1 MTSRLDR
8 LLLLLDNGSSPS
20 IRHTAA
26 RQIGQLAAK
35 SLPRDAPVAATVQIK
50 VEAGVEE
57 LKSTS
62 TDVCYGRTSED
73 WNEALSVVGMLLPYL
88 RSKSSETRSAAALA
102 LSHICSFLPLWSPS
116 PSNGSSDPMEVDTS
130 EPPAFPAFDLGSLL
144 SHGKLLLASEGKEY
158 AAPTHPADL
167 ARARKDAMSRL
178 GLDFLQDMGGG
189 DDMDWE
195 RELAAGETKPEATS
209 EPTRPSPTPPA
220 PAPPPAPA
228 VIQAPPPA
236 PAPIQ
241 APVPVPAPAPVQED
255 DLSGLSARERN
266 RLKRK
271 RKPGNGAFV
280 TAANSAPPKNAPPEA
295 SGEKV
300 RLVATDDGPQPQ
312 RVRSGSKAP
321 AQISPTPTP
330 STSTSKLPDESKVI
344 IDPSKGGQVNAKQG
358 AVAPTVIK
366 ANEGEWVWGGV
377 VRVLE
382 LDLFNPM
389 WEVRHGAAMA
399 LREIV
404 KVQGGAG
411 GMKVDLP
418 AHENAL
424 LHEAWC
430 NALAAKFLAVFVLDR
445 FGDFVSDQVVAPVRE
460 TVSQSLAALLLHM
473 PRRSVLHVH
482 SILLQMIGQDG
493 SKPALDENTTKSK
506 SNGSEHAAPCVV
518 WEVRHAGLLG
528 LKYEVAVRRDLVDT
542 SREDAGDI
550 LQGVVG
556 AALIGL
562 GDNDDD
568 VRSVAASC
576 LVPIAAEI
584 VARLPDA
591 VPGVLEV
598 LWTSLQDMKDDLG
611 SSVGAVMDL
620 LGTLVSLP
628 SVIAILSDPARSRP
642 LSTLAPT
649 LFPFFRHTI
658 PGVRLAVVNTLR
670 TFMGSCRSSIT
681 KLEDLKLEEGSTK
694 SDPDPQVKTENGS
707 NPMALPRDWITRPVF
722 ELLFQNLILEE
733 RDDIR
738 RATSEAW
745 NVAVA
750 IISES
755 ATPDPNEGG
764 LAFLLHEVIYN
775 WLCLLAIIIGEPLN
789 PAYFFYPAR
798 KSDEGHNIDKSAMQQ
813 DLSLIGLDVVY
824 RGRLEAAKAIGTLI
838 SAWPI
843 ELHHHSF
850 GELLLHFINSPSAY
864 QRFIAATIVQEWALA
879 QPTINGI
886 PLAKASSLAEQCS
899 AHLLVFLEKDCPASY
914 HEMLAHL
921 RGLALECRAL
931 LTCFSDDAK
940 VPPSKI
946 PTLPDRL
953 DPEGVEEGTFTLVY
967 AQRFVGEIFD
977 GLKASV
983 PRGRK
988 KEIAGLEEKKSRLVF
1003 GIERYG
1009 AVKGQWDTR
1018 VCAAVAA
1025 ALISLRVHPSKLN
1038 PLVRSIMNG
1047 VKFEDNL
1054 DIQTRSANAV
1064 AAFVSDCTT
1073 PSSGLVVM
1081 PAEKIVKNLC
1091 AFVCQDTE
1099 VTPVFSQS
1107 RRVLAGV
1114 LTVKAMSARATQA
1127 HGRNK
1132 DDGANESPE
1141 AVKARII
1148 KRGAQLALTRLGE
1161 LFGSELFTRL
1171 KQMWDSMVGGLTYAF
1186 GEGSDGDKKIEKS
1199 DEAGQQVID
1208 SLTVLHVVVPSL
1220 DESLHDRVAELFP
1233 DIARALRSKFAL
1245 VRQAAAR
1252 SLATLCDTVTTKGMR
1267 FVVEH
1272 VLPYLGDTTVLEN
1285 RQGTIELIYH
1295 IVQKL
1300 NIKVLPYVLFLI
1312 VPVLGRMSDN
1322 DNDCR
1327 YVASNT
1333 FASLVRMVPLEAGLP
1348 DPPGFTQELLA
1359 KRETEREFLTQLLD
1373 GSKVTPYEIPIKLNV
1388 ELRKYQQDGVNW
1400 LAFLA
1405 KYQLHGIL
1413 CDDMGLGKTLQS
1425 IAILASKH
1433 HERAE
1438 RYRETRSPDSVH
1450 IPSLIICPTTL
1461 TGHWYAEIVKYT
1473 NNMKALRY
1481 VGTSRE
1487 RQKLLDQVPHHD
1499 VVIASYDSV
1508 RNDIANLTQF
1518 NWHYCILDEGHQIK
1532 NGRTKITQAV
1542 KMINAHHRLLLSGT
1556 PIQNNV
1562 LELWSLFDFLMP
1574 GFLGTEQQFNE
1585 RFGKPILANKDAKA
1599 SAKTREAATLALEA
1613 LHKQVLPFLLRRLKE
1628 QVLNDLPPKIIQD
1641 HYCELSEMQK
1651 HLYDAFSQSQAGD
1664 MTQGMIKSSG
1674 SANVNQQHVFQ
1685 SLQYLRK
1692 LCNHPALVVK
1702 DAEDEAALVSR
1713 FATKGESS
1721 SKGIRDIRHAPKLL
1735 ALRQLL
1741 NDCGIGAASSEDGE
1755 APKSGEDTD
1764 PISSQHRVLI
1774 FCQMRQ
1780 MLDIIEEDLF
1790 RPLMP
1795 TVTYMRLDGSTP
1807 ASQRHGVVQTFN
1819 SDPSIDCLLLTTSVG
1834 GLGLTLTG
1842 ADTVIFV
1849 EHDWNPMKDLQAMD
1863 RAHRL
1868 GQKKVVNVYRLITK
1882 GTLEE
1887 KIMGLQRFKLNI
1899 ANSVITQQNSG
1910 LASMDTDQVLD
1921 LFKRTTE
1928 EEDAAAAAKKREEKK
1943 AAAGGPVSQKHI
1955 LEGLEDLPGED
1966 EYSSLG
1972 LDNFMDSIKQR

>member
-8 LLLLLDNGSSPS
+8 LLLLLDSGSSPS

-62 TDVCYGRTSED
+62 TDVCYGRAAED
-73 WNEALSVVGMLLPYL
+73 WAEALSVVGMLLPYL

-116 PSNGSSDPMEVDTS
+116 PSNGSTDPMDVDTS
-130 EPPAFPAFDLGSLL
+130 EPPTFPSFDLPSLL

-158 AAPTHPADL
+158 TAPSHPADL

-178 GLDFLQDMGGG
+178 GLDFLQDVGGG

-195 RELAAGETKPEATS
+195 RELAAGETKSEATT
-209 EPTRPSPTPPA
+209 EPAGTSPTPPA
-220 PAPPPAPA
+220 PTPAPLPAAAPVPDPAPA
-228 VIQAPPPA
+228 AAPTPA
-236 PAPIQ
+236 
-241 APVPVPAPAPVQED
+241 PVPAPAPPPVQEE

-280 TAANSAPPKNAPPEA
+280 TAVNSAPPANAQSEA
-295 SGEKV
+295 SGGKV
-300 RLVATDDGPQPQ
+300 RLVATEDGPQPQ
-312 RVRSGSKAP
+312 RVRSGSKAH
-321 AQISPTPTP
+321 AQVSPTPTP
-330 STSTSKLPDESKVI
+330 STSTSKLPDDTKVV
-344 IDPSKGGQVNAKQG
+344 IDPSKGGQVNAKKG
-358 AVAPTVIK
+358 AATQTVIK
-366 ANEGEWVWGGV
+366 ANEGEWVWGGI
-377 VRVLE
+377 VRMLE
-382 LDLFNPM
+382 LDLFSPI

-482 SILLQMIGQDG
+482 AILLQMIGQDG
-493 SKPALDENTTKSK
+493 SKPAQEEKPAK
-506 SNGSEHAAPCVV
+506 GKANGSKHAAPGVV

-542 SREDAGDI
+542 SREDARDI

-598 LWTSLQDMKDDLG
+598 LWSSLQDMKDDLG

-628 SVIAILSDPARSRP
+628 TVIAILSDPARSRP
-642 LSTLAPT
+642 LSALAPT

-658 PGVRLAVVNTLR
+658 PAVRLAVVNTLG
-670 TFMGSCRSSIT
+670 TFMGSCNRSSIA

-694 SDPDPQVKTENGS
+694 SDPDARVKAENGS
-707 NPMALPRDWITRPVF
+707 DSLALPRDWITRPVF

-738 RATSEAW
+738 RATSQVW
-745 NVAVA
+745 NVAVT

-764 LAFLLHEVIYN
+764 LAFLLHEVVYN
-775 WLCLLAIIIGEPLN
+775 WLCLLATVVGEPLN
-789 PAYFFYPAR
+789 PTYFFYPAR
-798 KSDEGHNIDKSAMQQ
+798 KGGEAHNIDKSAMQQ
-813 DLSLIGLDVVY
+813 DLSLLGLDVVY

-843 ELHHHSF
+843 DLHHHTF

-864 QRFIAATIVQEWALA
+864 QRFIAATIVQEWAFA
-879 QPTINGI
+879 QPTIDGT
-886 PLAKASSLAEQCS
+886 PLAKASPLAEQCS
-899 AHLLVFLEKDCPASY
+899 NHLLAFLEKDYPASY
-914 HEMLAHL
+914 HEMLVHL
-921 RGLALECRAL
+921 RGLALDCRTL

-940 VPPSKI
+940 VPASKI
-946 PTLPDRL
+946 PTMPDRL
-953 DPEGVEEGTFTLVY
+953 DTEGTEDGTFTLAY

-977 GLKASV
+977 GLKSSV
-983 PRGRK
+983 PRGKK
-988 KEIAGLEEKKSRLVF
+988 KEIAGLEEKKSRLVS

-1009 AVKGQWDTR
+1009 VVKGQWDTR
-1018 VCAAVAA
+1018 VFAAVAA
-1025 ALISLRVHPSKLN
+1025 GLISLRVHPSKLN
-1038 PLVRSIMNG
+1038 PL
-1047 VKFEDNL
+1047 FEDNL

-1064 AAFVSDCTT
+1064 ATFVSDCTT

-1091 AFVCQDTE
+1091 AFVCQDTD

-1107 RRVLAGV
+1107 RRVFAGI
-1114 LTVKAMSARATQA
+1114 LTVKAMSAKASQV

-1132 DDGANESPE
+1132 DEGTNESSD
-1141 AVKARII
+1141 AAKARII

-1161 LFGSELFTRL
+1161 LFGAELFTRL

-1186 GEGSDGDKKIEKS
+1186 GEGLDGDKKIEKS
-1199 DEAGQQVID
+1199 DEVGQQVID

-1220 DESLHDRVAELFP
+1220 DESLHVRVAELFP
-1233 DIARALRSKFAL
+1233 TIARSLRSKFAL

-1252 SLATLCDTVTTKGMR
+1252 SLATLCSTVTTKGMR
-1267 FVVEH
+1267 FIVEH
-1272 VLPYLGDTTVLEN
+1272 VLSYLGDTTVLEN
-1285 RQGTIELIYH
+1285 RQGTMELIYQ

-1300 NIKVLPYVLFLI
+1300 DMKVLPYVLFLI

-1322 DNDCR
+1322 DSDCR

-1348 DPPGFTQELLA
+1348 DPPGFSQELLA

-1388 ELRKYQQDGVNW
+1388 ELRKYQQEGVNW

-1425 IAILASKH
+1425 IVILASKH

-1438 RYRETRSPDSVH
+1438 RYIQTRSPDSVH

-1473 NNMKALRY
+1473 NNLKALRY

-1487 RQKLLDQVPHHD
+1487 RQKLIDQIPHHD

-1508 RNDIANLTQF
+1508 RNDVANLTQF

-1664 MTQGMIKSSG
+1664 MTQGMVKANGSG
-1674 SANVNQQHVFQ
+1674 NANQQHVFQ

-1702 DAEDEAALVSR
+1702 NAGDEAELVGR
-1713 FATKGESS
+1713 FAIKGEASA
-1721 SKGIRDIRHAPKLL
+1721 KGIRDIRHAPKLL

-1741 NDCGIGAASSEDGE
+1741 NDCGIGTASSEDGE
-1755 APKSGEDTD
+1755 ALKSEDTD

-1868 GQKKVVNVYRLITK
+1868 GQKKVVNVYRLVTK

-1955 LEGLEDLPGED
+1955 LEGLEDLPRED
-1966 EYSSLG
+1966 EYSGLG
-1972 LDNFMDSIKQR
+1972 LDNFMDSLKQR

>member
-57 LKSTS
+57 LKSSS
-62 TDVCYGRTSED
+62 TDVCYGRASED
-73 WNEALSVVGMLLPYL
+73 WTEALSVAGMLLPYL

-116 PSNGSSDPMEVDTS
+116 PSNGSTDPMDVDTP
-130 EPPAFPAFDLGSLL
+130 EPPTFPSFDLPSLL

-158 AAPTHPADL
+158 AAPSHPADL

-178 GLDFLQDMGGG
+178 GLDFLQDVGGG

-195 RELAAGETKPEATS
+195 RELAAGETKSEATS
-209 EPTRPSPTPPA
+209 EPARPSPTPPA
-220 PAPPPAPA
+220 PTPAPAPAPA
-228 VIQAPPPA
+228 VASA
-236 PAPIQ
+236 PAPTQ
-241 APVPVPAPAPVQED
+241 TPAPAPAPVQE

-280 TAANSAPPKNAPPEA
+280 TAANSAPPAGNGQSEA
-295 SGEKV
+295 SGGKV
-300 RLVATDDGPQPQ
+300 RLVATEDGPQPQ
-312 RVRSGSKAP
+312 RVQSGSKPP
-321 AQISPTPTP
+321 AHVSPTPTP
-330 STSTSKLPDESKVI
+330 STTASKLPDDSKVV
-344 IDPSKGGQVNAKQG
+344 IDPSKGGQVSAKQE
-358 AVAPTVIK
+358 ATTPAVIK
-366 ANEGEWVWGGV
+366 ANEGEWVWGGI

-382 LDLFNPM
+382 LDLFSPM

-418 AHENAL
+418 AYENAL

-445 FGDFVSDQVVAPVRE
+445 FGDFVSDQVIAPVRE

-482 SILLQMIGQDG
+482 SILLQMIGQGG
-493 SKPALDENTTKSK
+493 SKPTLDETPSK
-506 SNGSEHAAPCVV
+506 GKANGSKHATPGVV

-542 SREDAGDI
+542 SREDARDI

-598 LWTSLQDMKDDLG
+598 LWASLQDMKDDLG

-620 LGTLVSLP
+620 LGKSHGTLVSLP
-628 SVIAILSDPARSRP
+628 SVIEILSDPARSRP
-642 LSTLAPT
+642 LSVLAPT
-649 LFPFFRHTI
+649 LYPFFRHTI
-658 PGVRLAVVNTLR
+658 SGVRLAVVNTLR
-670 TFMGSCRSSIT
+670 TFLSSCGRSSIT
-681 KLEDLKLEEGSTK
+681 KLEDLKLEEGTTK
-694 SDPDPQVKTENGS
+694 SDPDLPVKTENGTDLI
-707 NPMALPRDWITRPVF
+707 ALSRDWITRPIF
-722 ELLFQNLILEE
+722 QLLFQNLILEE

-738 RATSEAW
+738 RATSQVW
-745 NVAVA
+745 SDAVA
-750 IISES
+750 IVSEN
-755 ATPDPNEGG
+755 ANPDPNEGG
-764 LAFLLHEVIYN
+764 LPYLVHEVVYN
-775 WLCLLAIIIGEPLN
+775 WLCLLATVVGEPLN
-789 PAYFFYPAR
+789 PVYFFHPAR
-798 KSDEGHNIDKSAMQQ
+798 KGDEGHNVDKNAMQQ
-813 DLSLIGLDVVY
+813 DLSLLGVDVVY

-838 SAWPI
+838 AAWPVDVSI
-843 ELHHHSF
+843 REKMSEDMTDAERKQLHHHTF

-864 QRFIAATIVQEWALA
+864 QRFIASTIVQEWALA
-879 QPTINGI
+879 QPTIGGV
-886 PLAKASSLAEQCS
+886 PLAKASPLAEQCS
-899 AHLLVFLEKDCPASY
+899 THLLTFLEKDCPASY
-914 HEMLAHL
+914 HEMLVHL
-921 RGLALECRAL
+921 RGLALDCRTL

-940 VPPSKI
+940 VPAAKI
-946 PTLPDRL
+946 PIMPDRL
-953 DPEGVEEGTFTLVY
+953 DPEGAEEGTFTLAY

-977 GLKASV
+977 GLKGSI
-983 PRGRK
+983 PRGKK
-988 KEIAGLEEKKSRLVF
+988 KEIVGLEEKKSRIVLS
-1003 GIERYG
+1003 IERYG
-1009 AVKGQWDTR
+1009 VVKGQWDTR
-1018 VCAAVAA
+1018 VLAAVAA
-1025 ALISLRVHPSKLN
+1025 TLIFLRVHPAKLN

-1064 AAFVSDCTT
+1064 ATFVSDCTT
-1073 PSSGLVVM
+1073 PSTGLIVM

-1091 AFVCQDTE
+1091 AFVCQDTD

-1114 LTVKAMSARATQA
+1114 LTVKSMSAKAPQA
-1127 HGRNK
+1127 HGRGK
-1132 DDGANESPE
+1132 DDGAAESPE
-1141 AVKARII
+1141 MTKARII
-1148 KRGAQLALTRLGE
+1148 KRGAQLALTRLGQ
-1161 LFGSELFTRL
+1161 LFGAELFTRL
-1171 KQMWDSMVGGLTYAF
+1171 KQMWDSMVGGLMYAF

-1199 DEAGQQVID
+1199 DETGQQAID

-1220 DESLHDRVAELFP
+1220 DESLHERVAELFP
-1233 DIARALRSKFAL
+1233 VVARSLRSKFAL

-1252 SLATLCDTVTTKGMR
+1252 SLATLCNIVTTKGMR

-1285 RQGTIELIYH
+1285 RQGSMELIYH

-1300 NIKVLPYVLFLI
+1300 DMKVLPYVLFLI

-1348 DPPGFTQELLA
+1348 DPPGFSQELLA

-1373 GSKVTPYEIPIKLNV
+1373 GSKVTPYEIPIKVNA
-1388 ELRKYQQDGVNW
+1388 ELRKYQQDGINW

-1425 IAILASKH
+1425 IVILASKH

-1438 RYRETRSPDSVH
+1438 RYRENRSPDSVH
-1450 IPSLIICPTTL
+1450 VPSLIICPTTL

-1473 NNMKALRY
+1473 NNLKALRY

-1487 RQKLLDQVPHHD
+1487 RQRLVDQIPHHD

-1508 RNDIANLTQF
+1508 RNDIASLAQF

-1532 NGRTKITQAV
+1532 NGRTKVTQAV

-1628 QVLNDLPPKIIQD
+1628 QVLHDLPPKIIQD

-1664 MTQGMIKSSG
+1664 MTQGMVKANG
-1674 SANVNQQHVFQ
+1674 SANANQHHVFQ

-1702 DAEDEAALVSR
+1702 DTSDETALVSR
-1713 FATKGESS
+1713 FAAKGESNA
-1721 SKGIRDIRHAPKLL
+1721 KGIRDIRHAPKLL
-1735 ALRQLL
+1735 ALRQV
-1741 NDCGIGAASSEDGE
+1741 
-1755 APKSGEDTD
+1755 K
-1764 PISSQHRVLI
+1764 RR
-1774 FCQMRQ
+1774 MRQ

-1807 ASQRHGVVQTFN
+1807 ANQRHGVVQTFN

-1943 AAAGGPVSQKHI
+1943 AAAGGSISQKHI

-1966 EYSSLG
+1966 EYSNLG
-1972 LDNFMDSIKQR
+1972 LDNFMDSLNQR

>member
-62 TDVCYGRTSED
+62 ADVCYGRASED
-73 WNEALSVVGMLLPYL
+73 WAEALSVAGMLLPYL

-116 PSNGSSDPMEVDTS
+116 PSNGSSDPMDVDTT
-130 EPPAFPAFDLGSLL
+130 EPPAFPSFDLPSLL
-144 SHGKLLLASEGKEY
+144 THGKLLLASEGKEY
-158 AAPTHPADL
+158 AAPSHPADL

-178 GLDFLQDMGGG
+178 GLDFLQDVGGG

-195 RELAAGETKPEATS
+195 RELAAGETKSEATS
-209 EPTRPSPTPPA
+209 
-220 PAPPPAPA
+220 
-228 VIQAPPPA
+228 
-236 PAPIQ
+236 
-241 APVPVPAPAPVQED
+241 
-255 DLSGLSARERN
+255 
-266 RLKRK
+266 
-271 RKPGNGAFV
+271 NGAFV
-280 TAANSAPPKNAPPEA
+280 TATNSAPPGNAQPEA
-295 SGEKV
+295 SGGKV

-312 RVRSGSKAP
+312 RVRSGSKAAP
-321 AQISPTPTP
+321 TQVSPTPTP
-330 STSTSKLPDESKVI
+330 STSTSKLPDDSKVV
-344 IDPSKGGQVNAKQG
+344 IDPSKGGQVTAKQETS
-358 AVAPTVIK
+358 AHSVLK
-366 ANEGEWVWGGV
+366 ANEGEWVWGGI

-382 LDLFNPM
+382 LDLFSPI

-482 SILLQMIGQDG
+482 SLLLQMIGQDG
-493 SKPALDENTTKSK
+493 AKPATDEKPVK
-506 SNGSEHAAPCVV
+506 GKENGSKHAAPGVV

-542 SREDAGDI
+542 SREDARNI

-584 VARLPDA
+584 VSRLPDA

-642 LSTLAPT
+642 LSALAPT

-670 TFMGSCRSSIT
+670 IFMGSCSKSSIT

-694 SDPDPQVKTENGS
+694 SDPDAQVKTENGS
-707 NPMALPRDWITRPVF
+707 DSIALSRDWITRPVF

-738 RATSEAW
+738 RATSQVW

-750 IISES
+750 IIKEN

-764 LAFLLHEVIYN
+764 LAFLLHEVVYN
-775 WLCLLAIIIGEPLN
+775 WLCLLATIIGEPLN

-798 KSDEGHNIDKSAMQQ
+798 KGDEGHNIDKSSMQQ
-813 DLSLIGLDVVY
+813 DLSLLGIDVVY

-838 SAWPI
+838 ASWPVD
-843 ELHHHSF
+843 LHHHSF

-879 QPTINGI
+879 QPTINET
-886 PLAKASSLAEQCS
+886 PLAKASPLAEQCS
-899 AHLLVFLEKDCPASY
+899 THLLAFLEKDCPASY
-914 HEMLAHL
+914 HEMLIHL
-921 RGLALECRAL
+921 RGLALDCRTL
-931 LTCFSDDAK
+931 VTCFSDDAK
-940 VPPSKI
+940 VPASKI

-953 DPEGVEEGTFTLVY
+953 DPEGAEEGTFTLVY

-983 PRGRK
+983 PRSKK
-988 KEIAGLEEKKSRLVF
+988 KEIAGLEDKKTRLVF
-1003 GIERYG
+1003 GIERYSV
-1009 AVKGQWDTR
+1009 VKGQWDTR
-1018 VCAAVAA
+1018 VFAAVAA
-1025 ALISLRVHPSKLN
+1025 ALISLRVHPAKLN

-1047 VKFEDNL
+1047 VKASLFEDNL

-1064 AAFVSDCTT
+1064 ATFVSDCTT
-1073 PSSGLVVM
+1073 PSSGLVAM

-1114 LTVKAMSARATQA
+1114 LTVKAMSTKAAQA

-1132 DDGANESPE
+1132 DEGANESPE
-1141 AVKARII
+1141 MVKARII
-1148 KRGAQLALTRLGE
+1148 KRGAQLALTRLGQ
-1161 LFGSELFTRL
+1161 LFGPELFTRL

-1186 GEGSDGDKKIEKS
+1186 GEGSDGDRKIEKS
-1199 DEAGQQVID
+1199 DEAGQQAID
-1208 SLTVLHVVVPSL
+1208 SLTVLHIVVPSL
-1220 DESLHDRVAELFP
+1220 DQSLHGRVAELFP
-1233 DIARALRSKFAL
+1233 EIARALRSKFAL

-1252 SLATLCDTVTTKGMR
+1252 SLATLCNTVTTKGMR

-1285 RQGTIELIYH
+1285 RQGTMELIYH

-1300 NIKVLPYVLFLI
+1300 DIKVLPYVLFLI

-1348 DPPGFTQELLA
+1348 DPPGFSQELLA

-1388 ELRKYQQDGVNW
+1388 ELRKYQQEGINW

-1425 IAILASKH
+1425 IVILASKH

-1438 RYRETRSPDSVH
+1438 RYRETHSPDSVH

-1473 NNMKALRY
+1473 NNLKALRY

-1487 RQKLLDQVPHHD
+1487 RQRLVDQIPHHD

-1664 MTQGMIKSSG
+1664 MTQGMVKSNG

-1692 LCNHPALVVK
+1692 LCNHPTLVVK
-1702 DAEDEAALVSR
+1702 NAADEAELVSR
-1713 FATKGESS
+1713 FAIKGETG

-1755 APKSGEDTD
+1755 ALKSGEDTD

-1868 GQKKVVNVYRLITK
+1868 GQKKVVNVYRLVTK

-1928 EEDAAAAAKKREEKK
+1928 EEDAAAAAKKREEKR
-1943 AAAGGPVSQKHI
+1943 AAAGGTVSQKHI